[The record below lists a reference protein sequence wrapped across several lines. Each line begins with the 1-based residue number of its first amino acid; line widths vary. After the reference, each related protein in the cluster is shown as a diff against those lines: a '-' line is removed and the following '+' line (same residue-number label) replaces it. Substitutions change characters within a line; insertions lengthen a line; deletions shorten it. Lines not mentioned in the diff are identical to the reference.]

1 MEYTSF
7 IFDIAIGFTCGL
19 LGLLH
24 YFGLKPDFVKIT
36 GIIGTACGIVGFILT
51 FIYVIFNGLVYTT
64 VDTDVIKRNG
74 DGAYAERISGATGD
88 NFKCLYFDKPSN
100 SHALYAKISDLIK
113 KQYNYKKDFY
123 KTVDQNCISN
133 GHLVDC
139 ENGETFSGTSTCP
152 YIYADEEN
160 DIVNKDLSDRFLT
173 TLILS
178 LFVCLANIGLTL
190 FGFLLFKSPED
201 GFVIKFDTTKN

>member
-64 VDTDVIKRNG
+64 VDTD
-74 DGAYAERISGATGD
+74 D